1 MDKMSDEKFLS
12 LFFKWWFSDNKK
24 MTEQEFIDMENVF
37 KKYNLTIDD
46 LDIDESI
53 VSQYNAFKK
62 RHTKN
67 RTVEDKHT
75 KNRTVEDKHTKNNTI
90 KNHEMDNSNSDNTI
104 IYIIIWILIIIS
116 ITTYILMH

>member
-75 KNRTVEDKHTKNNTI
+75 KNNTI